1 MRRNRF
7 AAYAWGVLA
16 YLLLVV
22 AWGAYVRATG
32 SGAGCGRHWPL
43 CDGVVVPRAQ
53 TVQMAIEFTHR
64 VTSGISLLAVVG
76 LLVWAVRLYPRG
88 HRVRRGAWG
97 VMILIVTE
105 ALLGAGLVLFEL
117 VADNASM
124 VRAFS
129 MVAHLTNTFLLIGAL
144 TLTAWW
150 ASGGAGVRMRQPL
163 TRALLVGLASV
174 LLVGGLGAIA
184 ALGDTLFPAAS
195 FAEGLREDFS
205 STVVHPLVALRKY
218 HPLVAIAAAVYLVT
232 LALTVRRRSRSADV
246 ALFSR
251 ALVALVL
258 VQLVVGAV
266 NVRLAA
272 PVSMQLVHLMLAD
285 LVWIALVLFSAAA
298 LAVEERLPAA
308 PPRPAPAPR
317 LDEALE
323 AR

>member
-1 MRRNRF
+1 
-7 AAYAWGVLA
+7 
-16 YLLLVV
+16 V

-76 LLVWAVRLYPRG
+76 LLGWAMRLYPRG

-150 ASGGAGVRMRQPL
+150 ASGGAGLRMRQPL

-195 FAEGLREDFS
+195 FAEGLRQDFS
-205 STVVHPLVALRKY
+205 STVHPLVALRKY
-218 HPLVAIAAAVYLVT
+218 HPLAAIAAAVYLVA

-258 VQLVVGAV
+258 VQLLVGAV

-298 LAVEERLPAA
+298 LAVEERVPAA
-308 PPRPAPAPR
+308 SPRPAPALRPR
-317 LDEALE
+317 EALE